1 MDTFDSVSFLF
12 LSPKLHTV
20 TFRGNPIA
28 SDPEYRDRM
37 TRYLP
42 RLKTLDPMTRFKK
55 IVKEEQCKPVHQES
69 SSSSPD
75 EDDSF
80 TDIQMK
86 LPEPE
91 SDHMS
96 EDEAPPVVT
105 ESQQVSFHFYSLF
118 QYLQYF

>member
-37 TRYLP
+37 MRYLP

-55 IVKEEQCKPVHQES
+55 MVVEEQCKPVRQE
-69 SSSSPD
+69 SSSPD

-105 ESQQVSFHFYSLF
+105 ESKQVRIFLF
-118 QYLQYF
+118 PFLT